1 MHHPTKLPGYAHSPM
16 TARQPPP
23 ERSLLQAT
31 RLITYQPGMVR
42 LESPEPSSP
51 VEKYRKSASHNIGK
65 LPPFRGGEGQHL
77 SKIGGSPPLGGGSH
91 SCLLVKQPAFPP
103 SFCLR
108 SHAHTLAWPDQLL
121 RLAPSAAAHQA
132 DSTHH
137 VHGAPTVSRPVQ
149 RRGPA
154 GGEAEDLRPSPRRGR
169 SAELG

>member
-103 SFCLR
+103 RFAY
-108 SHAHTLAWPDQLL
+108 AHTLTRWPGLISSCASRHPQ
-121 RLAPSAAAHQA
+121 R
-132 DSTHH
+132 
-137 VHGAPTVSRPVQ
+137 PTKLIPPTTSMGR
-149 RRGPA
+149 
-154 GGEAEDLRPSPRRGR
+154 RPSRVQSSAVAQPVGR
-169 SAELG
+169 PKT